1 MSVFCLWLTLTS
13 FIVTWVCLRKL
24 FAESKQHGG
33 IRANNLCSP
42 RGEDSEW
49 GLYAE
54 SVIAHSEQ
62 EEILPLDGSWLSTE
76 NATIATLFKLLLED

>member
-1 MSVFCLWLTLTS
+1 MFCLWLTPTS
-13 FIVTWVCLRKL
+13 YIVTWVCLCKL
-24 FAESKQHGG
+24 FAESKKHGG

-42 RGEDSEW
+42 RGEASEW

-54 SVIAHSEQ
+54 SVIAHREQ
-62 EEILPLDGSWLSTE
+62 EEILQLDSSWLSTE